1 MDDSDPVEMTL
12 STAQQHR
19 ALAHPVRHRLL
30 FMLGRRTAT
39 LSELAAELG
48 ISKGSAAHHLKVLRE
63 AGLIRIDS
71 TRTVRG
77 GTEQRFKRTAERI
90 RFDHGETT
98 KAVLAA
104 VADEVVNDVDP
115 LLTLRSVRL
124 SESQVQRLRR
134 TLEELVHELPDEDG
148 ESRYGVLV
156 GLYRPR
162 TGDRV
167 S

>member
-1 MDDSDPVEMTL
+1 MDASDGVEMTL
-12 STAQQHR
+12 SNPQQHR

-30 FMLGRRTAT
+30 FTLGRRTAT
-39 LSELAAELG
+39 LSELAADLG

-90 RFDHGETT
+90 RFEHGETT
-98 KAVLAA
+98 KAVLAS
-104 VADEVVNDVDP
+104 VAEEVANDVDP

-124 SESQVQRLRR
+124 SEAQVQRLRR
-134 TLEELVHELPDEDG
+134 TLEELVHELDDEEG
-148 ESRYGVLV
+148 EARYGVLV

-162 TGDRV
+162 TAGGV